1 MIKIKKKIADQLGVE
16 VGRYDTHTHVFE
28 HKLIKKKNLRYKP
41 SYDAKIETLIDHL
54 NKNRIDKAFL
64 IQPSFNKNN
73 NDYIFQQLKKYKKR
87 FYAVGVLHE
96 KKPLKDFKKLLKNK
110 FIGVRLNLFKKEV
123 FKFNQEWG
131 KVFKLMIA
139 NKMHLEIYIE
149 NNQLVS
155 LINSLPGKLIKII
168 DHCGTIKKDSD
179 LKWIDKINNP
189 NNLFVKCTYPL
200 RLKKNFKE
208 GDRLMKKFVK
218 SFSKK
223 IGKDNILWG
232 SDFPWTGYEK
242 KIKNYSQVIK
252 TIKNYI

>member
-28 HKLIKKKNLRYKP
+28 HKLIKTKNLRYKP

-73 NDYIFQQLKKYKKR
+73 NDYIFQQLKKYKKK
-87 FYAVGVLHE
+87 FYAIGVLHE
-96 KKPLKDFKKLLKNK
+96 KKPLRDFKKLLKNK

-155 LINSLPGKLIKII
+155 LINSLPEELIKII

-208 GDRLMKKFVK
+208 GERLMKKFVK

-232 SDFPWTGYEK
+232 SDFPWTGYEN